1 MENPPCEDAFPIEHG
16 DFPMLCGLPEGR
28 CPKINVKVLQMLKMY
43 GTVPTYILPTF
54 TINESQIV
62 GEIFHTWGI
71 WVSHFKL
78 ESYIMLG
85 RA

>member
-1 MENPPCEDAFPIEHG
+1 
-16 DFPMLCGLPEGR
+16 
-28 CPKINVKVLQMLKMY
+28 MLKKY

-62 GEIFHTWGI
+62 GEIFFIHEAFGFLT
-71 WVSHFKL
+71 L